1 MAPVVSL
8 IKILRMADK
17 LLLQIFPEIEN
28 HLHVEYESEFI
39 WFESV
44 RGTIQWTPTILDTI
58 KNGNE
63 HPLRILCRVERTDFD
78 TPENILA
85 IYAVLLLQYDT
96 EHLLHDR
103 VSRLLDEDDCARLKR
118 MQWHIDNILRHSI
131 LRSLIPMV
139 EQYKGFSEHQFIKE
153 NEKHAR
159 TRIQHGIVRQKQYA
173 DLIDWMKKYRKYRLY
188 AHDSAANFGEVKRE
202 PFTIYEYW
210 ILYEIANHLEHT
222 KGFDVEKKIEGQK
235 LYFQITENGKKFK
248 LRYQDY
254 LKGWKAKSKSI
265 NSKPD
270 SKLINSK
277 KPDSKLINSTPD
289 FTIGSY
295 IDEEERYIILDAK
308 YYESTNPG
316 GVVPHLK
323 MLGYLMNL
331 AKYGPRIGV
340 LFFPAY
346 AESRDMKGE
355 ENKGA
360 QSENENTLPE
370 NLENDQLKTASIVE
384 YKHKS
389 SSGEEF
395 KLVTMR
401 PMSMENDCRKE
412 ILEGVVKY
420 IKEYTQSV
428 NPKVPF

>member
-17 LLLQIFPEIEN
+17 LLLQIFPEIES

-39 WFESV
+39 WSESV

-63 HPLRILCRVERTDFD
+63 HPLRILCRIERTDFD

-153 NEKHAR
+153 NEKRTH

-188 AHDSAANFGEVKRE
+188 AHGGAANFGEVKGE
-202 PFTIYEYW
+202 LFTIYEYW

-222 KGFDVEKKIEGQK
+222 KGFGVEKKIEGRT

-248 LRYQDY
+248 LRYQDE
-254 LKGWKAKSKSI
+254 LKGWKEKEKEKAKAKSKLFIKSR
-265 NSKPD
+265 
-270 SKLINSK
+270 
-277 KPDSKLINSTPD
+277 PD

-295 IDEEERYIILDAK
+295 IDAEERYIILDAK
-308 YYESTNPG
+308 YHGSANSE

-346 AESRDMKGE
+346 AKSRDMKGE

-360 QSENENTLPE
+360 QSENENTLLE
-370 NLENDQLKTASIVE
+370 NLEHDQLKTASIVE

-389 SSGEEF
+389 NSGEEF

-412 ILEGVVKY
+412 ILEKVAEY
-420 IKEYTQSV
+420 IKGYTQSV

>member
-1 MAPVVSL
+1 M
-8 IKILRMADK
+8 
-17 LLLQIFPEIEN
+17 
-28 HLHVEYESEFI
+28 
-39 WFESV
+39 
-44 RGTIQWTPTILDTI
+44 
-58 KNGNE
+58 
-63 HPLRILCRVERTDFD
+63 
-78 TPENILA
+78 
-85 IYAVLLLQYDT
+85 QYDT

-118 MQWHIDNILRHSI
+118 MQWHIDSILRHSI

-139 EQYKGFSEHQFIKE
+139 EQYKGFSEHQFVKE

-188 AHDSAANFGEVKRE
+188 AHDSAANFGEVKGE

-222 KGFDVEKKIEGQK
+222 KGFDVEKKIEGPK

-248 LRYQDY
+248 LRYHDS
-254 LKGWKAKSKSI
+254 LNGWKTDSKST

-270 SKLINSK
+270 SKSTNSK
-277 KPDSKLINSTPD
+277 PD

-295 IDEEERYIILDAK
+295 MDAKERYIILDAK
-308 YYESTNPG
+308 YYESANPR
-316 GVVPHLK
+316 GVDPHYK

-346 AESRDMKGE
+346 AESCDMRGE

-389 SSGEEF
+389 NSGEEF
-395 KLVTMR
+395 KLAILR
-401 PMSMENDCRKE
+401 PMSMESDCRKE
-412 ILEGVVKY
+412 ILERVAEY